1 MEKYTKGELYF
12 WGEGLWWGELW
23 SFARVGMV
31 SFFFFTNNCSCDINM
46 DHEPQNR
53 NLYPLLNDTLFFGLS
68 NV

>member
-31 SFFFFTNNCSCDINM
+31 SFFFLQITVRVTSIWTMNPRIAI
-46 DHEPQNR
+46 
-53 NLYPLLNDTLFFGLS
+53 YTLC
-68 NV
+68 